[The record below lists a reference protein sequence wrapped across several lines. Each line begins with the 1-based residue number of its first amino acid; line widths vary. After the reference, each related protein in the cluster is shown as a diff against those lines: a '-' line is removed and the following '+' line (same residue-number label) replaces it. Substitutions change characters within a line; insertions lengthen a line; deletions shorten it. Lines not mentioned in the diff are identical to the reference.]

1 MNKVDAL
8 FAGTI
13 RTLEP
18 EGQRTGIYKQPIT
31 VASVTREGIEGDQQA
46 DRRFHGGPEKA
57 LHQFAVSSYK
67 TMIDSYPELDRVA
80 IVGSIG
86 ENISVKDMSDSTVC
100 IGDIYRVGEVTL
112 QVSQP
117 RNPCW
122 KINHRFNIDTLS
134 VFIEKNH
141 ISGWY
146 YRVLE
151 SGKIALGDD
160 VVLLERPGVGMSVA
174 HFSDITKQHR
184 PDLQALEQAA
194 ACQGLNIELRD
205 RLKQRLQYLLK
216 QNSLSP

>member
-18 EGQRTGIYKQPIT
+18 EGQRTGIYKQVIS
-31 VASVTREGIEGDQQA
+31 VARVSREGIDGDQQA

-57 LHQFAVSSYK
+57 LHQFAHSSYE
-67 TMIDSYPELDRVA
+67 TIITTYPELEGVA

-86 ENISVKDMSDSTVC
+86 ENISVKDMADSTVC
-100 IGDIYRVGEVTL
+100 IGDIYRMGEVTL

-134 VFIEKNH
+134 LFIEKQH

-151 SGKIALGDD
+151 CGKMELGDE
-160 VVLLERPGVGMSVA
+160 VVLLERPGNDMSIA
-174 HFSDITKQHR
+174 RFSKITRHHR
-184 PDLQALEQAA
+184 PNLEELESAANCPGLCPELQQRLEQR
-194 ACQGLNIELRD
+194 LNYLGNLARD
-205 RLKQRLQYLLK
+205 
-216 QNSLSP
+216 